1 MLKKIFSLFFL
12 CSYFFILG
20 VNTGTIEEQKNVHNE
35 GLLNAILSINK
46 DSKKQFKKEFC
57 RVFATTVKGCH
68 DLKIKGITEVIALSM
83 IEQEL
88 ILAGIKSMPLSIVD
102 QIRNS
107 LRQACMLGY
116 HLPKNVV
123 NIEKTYFDYCV
134 NCNGRREKIT
144 EIDL

>member
-1 MLKKIFSLFFL
+1 LFFL

-20 VNTGTIEEQKNVHNE
+20 VNTDTIEEQKNVHDE
-35 GLLNAILSINK
+35 GLLDAILSINK

-68 DLKIKGITEVIALSM
+68 DLKINGITEVIALSM
-83 IEQEL
+83 IDREL

-116 HLPKNVV
+116 HLPMDAV

-134 NCNGRREKIT
+134 NCNERREKIT